1 MVSYAKIAIKVH
13 KDSQLQTSISSIA
26 RCSDLPEKLI
36 VIALGGNALLKR
48 GQKGSLDEQNENV
61 KSTVSKIADL
71 VVRGYKVVLTHGNG
85 PQVGATLLR
94 HEAAK
99 NIVPPFP
106 LDACGAET
114 QGFIGYMIEQA
125 LRNEL
130 KSRGIDKYVVAVVT
144 RVIVDKHDSAFQN
157 PTKPIGPF
165 YSEQEAAKV
174 KQQRPELVI
183 KEDAGRGYR
192 RVVPSPDP
200 KIIAER
206 SAIRALVD
214 SGFIV
219 IACGGGGIPIIE
231 EGTHAVGVEAVI
243 DKDLAAQRLAT
254 LIGAHILIILTDV
267 AGAYVDYG
275 TPRQEM
281 ITEITSGKLKNY
293 LKAGQFKKGSMGP
306 KVEAAI
312 RFVEGGGERAI
323 IADLGSLIEALDGK
337 TGTHVLVPKA

>member
-1 MVSYAKIAIKVH
+1 LV
-13 KDSQLQTSISSIA
+13 
-26 RCSDLPEKLI
+26 EKLI
-36 VIALGGNALLKR
+36 VIALGGNAVLRR
-48 GQKGSLDEQNENV
+48 GEEGSFDEQYQNV

-71 VVRGYKVVLTHGNG
+71 IVAGYKVVLTHGNG

-114 QGFIGYMIEQA
+114 QGFIGYMMQQA

-130 KSRGIDKYVVAVVT
+130 KSRGIDRYVVTVIT
-144 RVIVDKHDSAFQN
+144 RVIVDKHDAAFQN

-165 YSEQEAAKV
+165 YSKEEAAGV
-174 KQQRPELVI
+174 LQQRPDLVV

-192 RVVPSPDP
+192 RMVPSPDP

-206 SAIRALVD
+206 LAIRALVD

-219 IACGGGGIPIIE
+219 VACGGGGIPIIE
-231 EGTHAVGVEAVI
+231 EGTQAKGVEAVI

-254 LIGAHILIILTDV
+254 LIGANILIILTDV
-267 AGAYVDYG
+267 AGAYLNYG
-275 TPRQEM
+275 SAQQEM
-281 ITEITSGKLKNY
+281 ISEITSGRLKNY
-293 LKAGQFKKGSMGP
+293 LREGQFKEGSMAP

-312 RFVEGGGERAI
+312 RFVESGGERAI
-323 IADLGSLIEALDGK
+323 IADLGNLTEALDEK
-337 TGTHVLVPKA
+337 TGTQVLMPKG

>member
-1 MVSYAKIAIKVH
+1 MM
-13 KDSQLQTSISSIA
+13 L
-26 RCSDLPEKLI
+26 SDALI
-36 VIALGGNALLKR
+36 VIALGGNALLQR
-48 GQKGSLDEQNENV
+48 GQKGTVGEQYGNV
-61 KSTVSKIADL
+61 KKTASKIADL
-71 VVRGYKVVLTHGNG
+71 IQRGYKVVITHGNG

-99 NIVPPFP
+99 AIVPPFP

-114 QGFIGYMIEQA
+114 QGFIGYMIQQV

-130 KSRGIDKYVVAVVT
+130 KARGIDKFVITIIT

-165 YSEQEAAKV
+165 YSKEEASRLKE
-174 KQQRPELVI
+174 QRPDLTV

-206 SAIRALVD
+206 TAIRALVD
-214 SGFIV
+214 AGFV
-219 IACGGGGIPIIE
+219 VVACGGGGIPIIE
-231 EGTHAVGVEAVI
+231 DEAQAVGVEAVI

-254 LIGAHILIILTDV
+254 LIGAHVLIILTNV
-267 AGAYVDYG
+267 EGAFLNYG
-275 TPRQEM
+275 TPKQEK
-281 ITEITSGKLKNY
+281 ITEITSGKLRNH
-293 LKAGQFKKGSMGP
+293 LIEGQFKEGSMAP

-312 RFVEGGGERAI
+312 RFVESGGERAV
-323 IADLGSLIEALDGK
+323 IADLGSLVEALEGS
-337 TGTHVLVPKA
+337 TGTQVTVPKA

>member
-1 MVSYAKIAIKVH
+1 MAEKV
-13 KDSQLQTSISSIA
+13 
-26 RCSDLPEKLI
+26 I
-36 VIALGGNALLKR
+36 VIALGGNALLQR
-48 GQKGSLDEQNENV
+48 GQKGTLEEQYDNV
-61 KSTVSKIADL
+61 KKTVTRIADL
-71 VVRGYKVVLTHGNG
+71 IERGYKVVMTHGNG

-99 NIVPPFP
+99 SIVPPFP

-114 QGFIGYMIEQA
+114 QGFIGYMIQQA

-130 KSRGIDKYVVAVVT
+130 KTRGIEKYAVTLVT
-144 RVIVDKHDSAFQN
+144 RMIVDKHDPAFKN

-165 YSEQEAAKV
+165 YSKDEVSKI
-174 KQQRPELVI
+174 KDQRPDMTI

-206 SAIRALVD
+206 SAIRSLVD
-214 SGFIV
+214 AGFIV

-231 EGTHAVGVEAVI
+231 EESHAVGVEAVI
-243 DKDLAAQRLAT
+243 DKDLGGQRLAT
-254 LIGAHILIILTDV
+254 LIGAHIFIILTDIEC
-267 AGAYVDYG
+267 AFLNFG
-275 TPRQEM
+275 TQKQEK
-281 ITEITSGKLKNY
+281 IGEITTGKLRNY
-293 LKAGQFKKGSMGP
+293 LVEGQFKEGSMAP

-323 IADLGSLIEALDGK
+323 IAELGHLVEALDGK
-337 TGTHVLVPKA
+337 SGTQVLAPRI

>member
-1 MVSYAKIAIKVH
+1 M
-13 KDSQLQTSISSIA
+13 L
-26 RCSDLPEKLI
+26 SDALI
-36 VIALGGNALLKR
+36 VIALGGNALLQR
-48 GQKGSLDEQNENV
+48 GQKGTVEEQYGNV
-61 KSTVSKIADL
+61 KKTASKIADL
-71 VVRGYKVVLTHGNG
+71 IQRGYKVVITHGNG

-99 NIVPPFP
+99 AIVPPFP

-114 QGFIGYMIEQA
+114 QGFIGYMIQQV

-130 KSRGIDKYVVAVVT
+130 KARGIDKFVVTIIT

-165 YSEQEAAKV
+165 YSKEEASRLKE
-174 KQQRPELVI
+174 QRPDLTV

-206 SAIRALVD
+206 TAIRALVD
-214 SGFIV
+214 AGFV
-219 IACGGGGIPIIE
+219 VVACGGGGIPIIE
-231 EGTHAVGVEAVI
+231 DEAQAVGVEAVI

-254 LIGAHILIILTDV
+254 LIGAHVLIILTNV
-267 AGAYVDYG
+267 EGAFLNYG
-275 TPRQEM
+275 TPKQEK
-281 ITEITSGKLKNY
+281 ITEITSGKLRNH
-293 LKAGQFKKGSMGP
+293 LIEGQFKEGSMAP

-312 RFVEGGGERAI
+312 RFVESGGERAV
-323 IADLGSLIEALDGK
+323 IADLGSLVEALEGS
-337 TGTHVLVPKA
+337 TGTQVTVPKA